1 MKDTEVTTGLESH
14 KMTVFVE
21 HEDGTYGPAE
31 SGSYMVKNFI
41 DNFAEK
47 QKHFHESA
55 YKDLAAGKIS
65 PVGYH
70 MRLREIAPA
79 DLAVR
84 AIMPVGKVKKIL
96 DPKGFA
102 SLTIGEAARIADVLG
117 IPLADLF
124 QLAPPGMMIAH
135 QPTPNQWVVRSVAIA
150 PIPGPHS
157 SKPASTTEQK

>member
-1 MKDTEVTTGLESH
+1 MKDSDVISDFDDHT
-14 KMTVFVE
+14 MTVFVE
-21 HEDGTYGPAE
+21 RDDGSYGPAE

-55 YKDLAAGKIS
+55 FKDLASGKIS

-70 MRLREIAPA
+70 LRLREIAPA

-84 AIMPVGKVKKIL
+84 ARLSVAKVKRIL
-96 DPKGFA
+96 DSEGF
-102 SLTIGEAARIADVLG
+102 STLTIGEASRVADVLG

-124 QLAPPGMMIAH
+124 QLPPPGMTIAH
-135 QPTPNQWVVRSVAIA
+135 QPTPNRWVVRSTAIV

-157 SKPASTTEQK
+157 